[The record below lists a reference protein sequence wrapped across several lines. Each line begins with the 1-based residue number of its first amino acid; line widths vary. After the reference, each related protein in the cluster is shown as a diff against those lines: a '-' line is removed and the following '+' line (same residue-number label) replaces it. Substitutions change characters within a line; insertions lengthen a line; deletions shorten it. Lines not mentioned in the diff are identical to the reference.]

1 MFAKSVFLFT
11 MGTPEKKAQEI
22 CKAIGERIRL
32 IRQEKRLTLDE
43 LARMTGFAK
52 SYLSQIETL
61 KREPPI
67 STLTKIAFVLGTD
80 IFFLISGEIR
90 GNEGQSITVVKA
102 AERKVIPNPWGSSTS
117 IYEPL
122 NDKKTDRIMD
132 GYIVTVGLKFP
143 PEPLVHEGQELAFV
157 LKGSQEF
164 VYDGRSYFFEEGDC
178 FYFDSNKPH
187 SARSIGD
194 VPAKVLVVLTT
205 KK

>member
-1 MFAKSVFLFT
+1 M
-11 MGTPEKKAQEI
+11 EKAEKEAQQI
-22 CKAIGERIRL
+22 CRAIGQRIRL

-43 LARMTGFAK
+43 LAKRTGFAK

-67 STLTKIAFVLGTD
+67 STLTKIAFVLGID

-90 GNEGQSITVVKA
+90 RTEDQCITVVKA

-117 IYEPL
+117 LYEPV

-132 GYIVTVGLKFP
+132 GYIVTVGPKLP
-143 PEPLVHEGQELAFV
+143 PEPLMHEGQELAFV
-157 LKGSQEF
+157 LQGNQEF
-164 VYDGRSYFFEEGDC
+164 VYDGKSYFFEEGDC
-178 FYFDSNKPH
+178 FYFDSNRPH

-194 VPAKVLVVLTT
+194 TPAKVLVVLTS
-205 KK
+205 KR